1 MKGKTVTP
9 AIYALLAAVLYALST
24 PVSKFLMTEIPP
36 SFLAGILYL
45 GAGLGMMPVSLIKR
59 KTTSFR
65 KIEKADIPYITG
77 MVALD
82 IAAPVFLM
90 IALSNTSAANI
101 SLINN
106 FEIVATSLIAF
117 VIFKEK
123 ISGKLWLGIILITVS
138 CLLLSFEG
146 LESLSFSTYSV
157 FAFLACIAWGFENNC
172 TRKLSDLDPSKTV
185 MIKGIGSGTGAI
197 LVSFL
202 LREKMHLSSYVFIAL
217 ILGFVAYGLSVFLYV
232 SAQRV
237 LGAART
243 SSYYA
248 IAPFIGA
255 LLSIVLLR
263 ELPPITYYVA
273 FAIMSFG
280 MILVTK
286 DNSNTHK

>member
-172 TRKLSDLDPSKTV
+172 TRKLSDCDPSRIV

-263 ELPPITYYVA
+263 ELPPITFYVA

>member
-9 AIYALLAAVLYALST
+9 AIFALLAAVLYALST
-24 PVSKFLMTEIPP
+24 PVSKFLITEIPP

-90 IALSNTSAANI
+90 IALSNNSAANI

-123 ISGKLWLGIILITVS
+123 ISGKLWLGIILITFS

-157 FAFLACIAWGFENNC
+157 FAFLACIAWGFENNF

-185 MIKGIGSGTGAI
+185 MIKGIGSGTGAT

-202 LREKMHLSSYVFIAL
+202 LREKMHFSSYVFIAL

-263 ELPPITYYVA
+263 ELPPITFYVA
-273 FAIMSFG
+273 FAIMSVG

-286 DNSNTHK
+286 DNSNAL